1 MRDGVFRGRRLV
13 AVFDVAA
20 GGAAERAARPTWCSL
35 AAFYPE
41 PLPDGLPSPAA
52 AAHLDALEE
61 SLRSRLPA
69 EGPAR
74 LVGAITTDGR
84 HELVIYTAEAEP
96 LRQLARALQE
106 EFPELEL
113 QLTWMEDGEWTVFRQ
128 FVPALP

>member
-20 GGAAERAARPTWCSL
+20 GGEVERAARPTWCSL

-41 PLPDGLPSPAA
+41 PLPDGLPAPAA

-61 SLRSRLPA
+61 RLRSRLPA

-84 HELVIYTAEAEP
+84 HELVIYTAAAEP
-96 LRQLARALQE
+96 LRQLAHALQE

-113 QLTWMEDGEWTVFRQ
+113 QLTWMEDREWTVFRQ
-128 FVPALP
+128 FVPPPP